1 LSFLVFDL
9 DFSPD
14 PDQHRPLN
22 PRLHMN
28 PRSQRLPIL
37 ILSFCCICWGFSFP
51 TMQIG
56 AAAVSRALLA
66 SSSAPITELAIRG
79 TFNGCRFTLAGLICL
94 ALTPRRF
101 IRITRADVSGGLA
114 VGAFFGGGMLLQVYG
129 LRYALPSVSSF
140 LTALSVVFAPIT
152 QSLIF
157 RRPVGSRVWLSVAI
171 AIIGMAI
178 LSAGGAQPGAQG
190 ALIQPSPFPYLG
202 EILTVLGAS
211 FFTAQILAVDHFGQ
225 RADASRLTTVML
237 LTAGAL
243 NLAIGL
249 STGGEILFRSQIL
262 HVLLHDPFFLWPFAG
277 LVLLSSVLALK
288 LMNAWQPRI
297 SPATA
302 TVVYCLEP
310 VFGTLFSVAF
320 QTESLTPQTTLGGA
334 IILAAVLTIARTP
347 ASSTSPAPIPSMP
360 IE

>member
-1 LSFLVFDL
+1 MTTRS
-9 DFSPD
+9 
-14 PDQHRPLN
+14 HRLA
-22 PRLHMN
+22 
-28 PRSQRLPIL
+28 IL
-37 ILSFCCICWGFSFP
+37 ILGFCCICWGFSFP

-56 AAAVSRALLA
+56 AAAVSRALRA
-66 SSSAPITELAIRG
+66 STDAPISELAIRG
-79 TFNGCRFTLAGLICL
+79 TFNGCRFALAGLICL

-101 IRITRADVSGGLA
+101 TRITRPDLTGGLA

-152 QSLIF
+152 QSLLF
-157 RRPVGSRVWLSVAI
+157 RRPVGSRVWLSIAI
-171 AIIGMAI
+171 AMAGMII
-178 LSAGGAQPGAQG
+178 LSAGGAQSSAQG
-190 ALIQPSPFPYLG
+190 ALIQPSPIPYLG
-202 EILTVLGAS
+202 EILTILGAS
-211 FFTAQILAVDHFGQ
+211 LFTAQILAVDHFGQ
-225 RADASRLTTVML
+225 RADPSRLTTVML

-249 STGGEILFRSQIL
+249 STGGTILLRSQTL
-262 HVLLHDPFFLWPFAG
+262 HLLLHDSSFLWPFTG

-297 SPATA
+297 TPATA

-310 VFGTLFSVAF
+310 VFGTLFSIAF
-320 QTESLTPQTTLGGA
+320 QTESLTPKTTLGGA
-334 IILAAVLTIARTP
+334 IILAAVLTLARTP
-347 ASSTSPAPIPSMP
+347 SSSTMVTSISVPNIP